1 MQMPGANPRQARN
14 LTEGQSER
22 AVQNPAVDLRAPPS
36 SSDAPRPPNPHRD
49 EESVDDEGASRWQR
63 RRASIYC
70 GCGRL
75 VALARGG
82 LQCGG
87 GARGRGTA
95 TQCDA
100 IVAVRAPSRR
110 TRASADKRGGQ
121 RRVLAGLPASSH
133 FSCLAVAAR
142 TGRRA
147 NCARGIPLTRTR
159 LP

>member
-70 GCGRL
+70 GRL
-75 VALARGG
+75 LAP
-82 LQCGG
+82 
-87 GARGRGTA
+87 ARARPRHA
-95 TQCDA
+95 
-100 IVAVRAPSRR
+100 
-110 TRASADKRGGQ
+110 RASNAAAGVRLRAARRRNAMRSSPSEPQADGRADKRGGQ

-133 FSCLAVAAR
+133 FSCLASRWRLELGGGRTAR
-142 TGRRA
+142 AGS
-147 NCARGIPLTRTR
+147 L
-159 LP
+159 